1 MNLPLSSVFDVDKPS
16 FEVVGSVNHFWCIHY
31 DNTGSG
37 NPNKS
42 KQTNN
47 NKNKI
52 NKQRQT
58 KKNKKKKEKASP
70 PRKSIEPIDGWMIFL
85 HIYTT
90 RQFFKAA
97 KLVGSCIKKEKK
109 EVNF

>member
-1 MNLPLSSVFDVDKPS
+1 MITR
-16 FEVVGSVNHFWCIHY
+16 EVETPIKAN
-31 DNTGSG
+31 
-37 NPNKS
+37 
-42 KQTNN
+42 KQTTT
-47 NKNKI
+47 KTKSI
-52 NKQRQT
+52 NRDKQK
-58 KKNKKKKEKASP
+58 KKNNKKKEKASP

-90 RQFFKAA
+90 RQFFKSA